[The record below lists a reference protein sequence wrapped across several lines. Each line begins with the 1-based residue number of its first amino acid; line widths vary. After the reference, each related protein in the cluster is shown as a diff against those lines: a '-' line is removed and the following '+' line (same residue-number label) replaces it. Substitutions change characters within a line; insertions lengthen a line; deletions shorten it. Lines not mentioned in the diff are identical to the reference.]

1 MELKHPCLP
10 YEYFF
15 IVFLNHF
22 NDFLLWMRDRYSSVK
37 GILLLNMPKQTG
49 PEKGW
54 FGHAFR
60 HRVTNFKPHFLSP
73 QKSKLK
79 NFSAHKQEE
88 FLRISKL
95 TLLLF
100 IVPILKELWQFETS
114 GHFFWDT
121 LYVTTLCKLQPCVYS
136 WEACWSH
143 HTLGHT
149 LLSTP
154 SLITPPEPPPIEYP
168 LWSTPN
174 SLLTTSYWE
183 PPLSTIFPWA

>member
-15 IVFLNHF
+15 IVILNHF

-114 GHFFWDT
+114 RHFFGDT
-121 LYVTTLCKLQPCVYS
+121 LYIWDLQCPDKCYVGSRWVWKQHWVWNYMEDIGQDTTP
-136 WEACWSH
+136 
-143 HTLGHT
+143 
-149 LLSTP
+149 
-154 SLITPPEPPPIEYP
+154 
-168 LWSTPN
+168 
-174 SLLTTSYWE
+174 
-183 PPLSTIFPWA
+183 